1 MFLNKITHKNW
12 NRINRNLRNISIIL
26 VAIMLVSCV
35 VSIKQNLNQIKRP
48 INASS
53 ISKTWK
59 IGADTLDKLI
69 SQLISSLRVQ
79 KYKQT
84 IHLFVV
90 LRMTKL
96 QTRLYQIIKWASNSI
111 VKCQRNQTI
120 QSLICKIINLNQK
133 IVLVKLAHWS
143 HTNRFTRRSPRK
155 INLLKINWR
164 LVQI

>member
-1 MFLNKITHKNW
+1 
-12 NRINRNLRNISIIL
+12 
-26 VAIMLVSCV
+26 MLVSCV

-96 QTRLYQIIKWASNSI
+96 QTRLYQIIK
-111 VKCQRNQTI
+111 
-120 QSLICKIINLNQK
+120 
-133 IVLVKLAHWS
+133 
-143 HTNRFTRRSPRK
+143 
-155 INLLKINWR
+155 
-164 LVQI
+164 